1 MREALGDTLD
11 ELRARVKRVYVHPDL
26 DVLDPDG
33 APANEFAPPDGLKP
47 EELEEGTRAI
57 QERFTLAAAGVASYD
72 PDYDSE
78 GQVLRMGVRLMEV
91 LTNHPGNEKRSG

>member
-1 MREALGDTLD
+1 M
-11 ELRARVKRVYVHPDL
+11 
-26 DVLDPDG
+26 LDPDG

-47 EELEEGTRAI
+47 EEPEEGIRAI

-78 GQVLRMGVRLMEV
+78 GQVLRTGVRLMEV